1 MIEEKILGLF
11 EAMETY
17 KAAKE
22 NQEKIE
28 TLVNIAKYDSRRA
41 YLSVVNKKTELGKI
55 LEPLRQDIW
64 YERDGI
70 KYCIFCNRK
79 TVPPQAV
86 ILPMLTT
93 KEADI
98 SLSVHKLEVN
108 NEGKR

>member
-41 YLSVVNKKTELGKI
+41 YLSVVNK
-55 LEPLRQDIW
+55 R
-64 YERDGI
+64 
-70 KYCIFCNRK
+70 
-79 TVPPQAV
+79 
-86 ILPMLTT
+86 
-93 KEADI
+93 
-98 SLSVHKLEVN
+98 LS
-108 NEGKR
+108 